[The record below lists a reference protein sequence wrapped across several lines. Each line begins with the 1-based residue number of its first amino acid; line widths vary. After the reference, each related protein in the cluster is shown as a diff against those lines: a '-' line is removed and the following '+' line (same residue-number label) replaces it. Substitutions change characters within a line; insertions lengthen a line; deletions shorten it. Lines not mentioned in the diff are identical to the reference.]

1 MTRKIKIIIIIA
13 VILVGASLF
22 LYTNFSGNSSTN
34 SGHWENDVGT
44 VNKTVYGNANAK
56 TEMVL
61 IAGIHPREPLS
72 IEPEI
77 KAAEEF
83 AKNNDVK
90 FTVYHVNVTKDA
102 TDYDKSRENGEG
114 LVHDFVMPDVINN
127 THADSIIISH
137 SHIEGYGQGFYLAT
151 PAMDNTSVAIAQKIA
166 NESSF
171 NYFPRDT
178 SQPVQATSAK
188 LVSIPLAES
197 GNPTF
202 VYEIPENITDQDS
215 TDKALELFGLMFN
228 IVKK

>member
-1 MTRKIKIIIIIA
+1 MIILTRKIKIIIIVA
-13 VILVGASLF
+13 VLLIGASIFLF
-22 LYTNFSGNSSTN
+22 SNFNTTTSE
-34 SGHWENDVGT
+34 HWENDVGS
-44 VNKTVYGNANAK
+44 VDKAVYGNANAQ
-56 TEMVL
+56 TEIVL

-90 FTVYHVNVTKDA
+90 FTVYHVNVTKNA
-102 TDYDKSRENGEG
+102 TDYELSRANGEA
-114 LVHDFVMPDVINN
+114 LVHDYVMPDVINN
-127 THADSIIISH
+127 TKADAVIISH

-151 PAMDNTSVAIAQKIA
+151 PAMDNASVEIAQKIA

-178 SQPVQATSAK
+178 SQPVQSSSAK
-188 LVSIPLAES
+188 LVSIPLADA
-197 GNPTF
+197 GLATF

-215 TDKALELFGLMFN
+215 TDKALELFGLMFD